1 MEALCREMEM
11 RSGNAMFRNLS
22 TVYLGGG
29 TPSQLTIKQLGEI
42 FARIGELFV
51 VDEDAEI
58 TMECNP
64 DDVTPAFAD
73 ALRDLPVN
81 RVSLGVQTFNT
92 ERLVFLKRRHMA
104 SQVLHAIERL
114 RQARIENI
122 SIDLMFGFPGQTF
135 DEWREDIDKTISLQ
149 VEHISAY
156 SLMYEENTPIYN
168 IREKQIADGLV
179 DQDKEDELSA
189 KMYEMLMER
198 LEQAGYEHYEIS
210 NFAMKHTNGSY
221 RSRHNSSY
229 WQGVPYLGIGAAA
242 HSYDIDSRQWNVAD
256 IHQYIQAIHQGEVP
270 AEREILTDDMRY
282 NDMITTALRTK
293 EGIALNHLQ
302 KEYQDFLLRQSQKYI
317 AQGLM
322 NLCDNSISLSKI
334 GLFVCDSIMS
344 DLIFV

>member
-1 MEALCREMEM
+1 MEM
-11 RSGNAMFRNLS
+11 ISGNAMFRNLS

-42 FARIGELFV
+42 FAKIGDLFV

-64 DDVTPAFAD
+64 DDVTPAFAE

-81 RVSLGVQTFNT
+81 RVSLGVQTFNQ
-92 ERLVFLKRRHMA
+92 ERLVFLKRRHTA
-104 SQVLHAIERL
+104 SQVLQAIDRL
-114 RQARIENI
+114 RQAGTENI
-122 SIDLMFGFPGQTF
+122 SIDLMFGFPGQTL
-135 DEWREDIDKTISLQ
+135 DEWHEDIDKSISLQ

-156 SLMYEENTPIYN
+156 SLMYEENTPLYN
-168 IREKQIADGLV
+168 IREKQMADGLV
-179 DQDKEDELSA
+179 DQEKEDELSA
-189 KMYEMLMER
+189 KMYEVLMER

-256 IHQYIQAIHQGEVP
+256 IRQYIQAIHQGEIP

-282 NDMITTALRTK
+282 NDMITTALRTR

-302 KEYQDFLLRQSQKYI
+302 EEYQDYLLRQSQKYI

-322 NLCDNSISLSKI
+322 TLCDNSISLTKK
-334 GLFVCDSIMS
+334 GLFVSDSIMS
-344 DLIFV
+344 DLMYV